1 LSVIGQKYSNMEHI
15 IIDGLSSD
23 GTVNILHKYS
33 EKHQIKWISE
43 KDNGQSEAINKG
55 LNIAKGDIIG
65 WINSDDTYLPG
76 AVNKVVEI
84 FKKNPEIDWLYGD
97 AYWINKKDEI
107 IGVYK
112 SHNFSFEKLI
122 CQGMF
127 IPQPTIFLRKT
138 LLQKTGSLDETLS
151 TTMDY
156 DFCIRLGLFGK
167 CKYIP
172 AFLATRRIHE
182 ETKTEQK
189 KEMFYFDALKSL
201 DKLFNRPDLPVSLI
215 KLKNCAYGNRH
226 RIGAFTYF
234 NKRDYKNSKFLLR
247 KAVVEYKRF
256 SFYQWL
262 SIISVYLQCLAGK
275 QIITPGFSKRLKDR
289 VYGRAQENKTLNW
302 MNDII
307 SR

>member
-1 LSVIGQKYSNMEHI
+1 LVRYRLFLSGKAVCIRVQMKFQDPTNPLVSIITPSYQQANFIEETILSVIGQKYSNMEHI

-84 FKKNPEIDWLYGD
+84 FKKNPEIDLLYGD

-172 AFLATRRIHE
+172 AFLATRRIH
-182 ETKTEQK
+182 
-189 KEMFYFDALKSL
+189 
-201 DKLFNRPDLPVSLI
+201 
-215 KLKNCAYGNRH
+215 
-226 RIGAFTYF
+226 
-234 NKRDYKNSKFLLR
+234 
-247 KAVVEYKRF
+247 
-256 SFYQWL
+256 
-262 SIISVYLQCLAGK
+262 
-275 QIITPGFSKRLKDR
+275 
-289 VYGRAQENKTLNW
+289 
-302 MNDII
+302 
-307 SR
+307 